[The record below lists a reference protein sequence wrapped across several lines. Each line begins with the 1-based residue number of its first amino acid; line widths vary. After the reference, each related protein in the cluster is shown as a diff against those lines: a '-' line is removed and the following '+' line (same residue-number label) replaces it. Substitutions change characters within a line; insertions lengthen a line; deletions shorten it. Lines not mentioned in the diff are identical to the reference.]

1 MSHQPVDNSM
11 HDAARQRLSTLRRA
25 AGATSLMVFSKTY
38 LPAHFR
44 LPPSQMH
51 RELAAMLEEATEQ
64 RGARLA
70 VAAPRNHAKS
80 TIVSLAYILWCIC
93 YRKESFILLIANTA
107 DQASD
112 ALSHVKNELQANER
126 LLEDFAEVCEL
137 PGSLPGAP
145 RWRRDEII
153 ARNGVKVTAL
163 GADKKIR
170 GRRHRQHRPGL
181 IILDDIENEVEVRS
195 ADQRRHK
202 AEWFNKAVLKA
213 GSATTNVIVVG
224 TILHYDALLANLIDP
239 RKTPGWD
246 GYKYQAVCSYA
257 SNPERWDRWEAI
269 YNRLEEYEEHHGPR
283 AAKAFFEN
291 HRKHMLEGTS
301 VLWPQCEDYYALME
315 IRISEGRA
323 SFDSEK
329 QNEPVNPEDC
339 YFQESDF
346 HFWDDEYDSPEDL
359 IMALGE
365 RGALYGACDPSLGR
379 QGRNADDTAII
390 SILKDTETGVM
401 YVIDADIRRRKPDAI
416 LEDVMQYHR
425 MRRYQRFGMET
436 NQFQQFLSDE
446 LRRRS
451 TAASVYVPVADVHHS
466 SDKLGRIQRLQPLII
481 SGTLRFSR
489 RHVTLVEQ
497 LRQFPFAAHDD
508 GPDALEMAVSVSSV
522 VGVTLEIIS
531 AGDDDYDDDDEGWV
545 QLW

>member
-1 MSHQPVDNSM
+1 MSHQPVDHAM
-11 HDAARQRLSTLRRA
+11 QDAARQRLSTLRRE
-25 AGATSLMVFSKTY
+25 AGATSLMIFSKTY

-44 LPPSQMH
+44 LPPSRMH
-51 RELAAMLEEATEQ
+51 RELVGMLEEATQQ
-64 RGARLA
+64 RGARIA

-80 TIVSLAYILWCIC
+80 TIVSLAYVLWCIC

-112 ALSHVKNELQANER
+112 ALSHVKNELQANQR
-126 LLEDFAEVCEL
+126 LLEDFPDVCEL

-195 ADQRRHK
+195 AEQRRHK

-213 GSATTNVIVVG
+213 GSATTNVIVAG

-246 GYKYQAVCSYA
+246 GYKYQAVCSYT
-257 SNPERWDRWEAI
+257 SNPELWDRWEAI
-269 YNRLEEYEEHHGPR
+269 YNRLDEYEGRNGPR

-301 VLWPQCEDYYALME
+301 VLWPQCEDYYTLME

-359 IMALGE
+359 IMALGQ

-390 SILKDTETGVM
+390 SILKDIETGTM

-416 LEDVMQYHR
+416 IEDVMQYHR

-451 TAASVYVPVADVHHS
+451 TAASVYVPVADINHS
-466 SDKLGRIQRLQPLII
+466 TDKLGRIQRLQPLIT
-481 SGTLRFSR
+481 SGALRFSR
-489 RHVTLVEQ
+489 RQVRLLEQ